1 MNRRTKTYKDLVI
14 WKKAFENSL
23 LVLRLIKKLPKTSEN
38 RIITNQ
44 LTRSIMSVGANI
56 AEGYGRYG
64 GKEYSRFLQIS
75 LGSANESEYWLLLL
89 QECNKKYRNEIEFII
104 ENNCESIKIP
114 ASSIKTI
121 INK

>member
-1 MNRRTKTYKDLVI
+1 MGKKVKTYKDLVI
-14 WKKAFENSL
+14 WTKAFENSL
-23 LVLRLIKKLPKTSEN
+23 LVLKLFKRLPKNSEN

-44 LTRSIMSVGANI
+44 LLRSIMSVGANI

-64 GKEYSRFLQIS
+64 GKEYPRFLQIS

-89 QECNKKYRNEIEFII
+89 QKCNKRYNKEIEII
-104 ENNCESIKIP
+104 INKNSESIKML

-121 INK
+121 RSK